1 MKNVLILIFFF
12 AIILFADEI
21 EKPESNIRVG
31 TDLKFDKGYI
41 SLDFG
46 ESCSKSFI
54 NCIDSI
60 YIWDSTTIFTGIAY
74 YSTLDTNYAV
84 FVNFEENEIIM
95 HRISCRSQ
103 SVNDLPVKDILRNE
117 FLKLQEWGVVQL
129 TKDSAEHLID
139 RMIANMTSDSYDIVG
154 VFYTHG
160 FICDTL
166 WDCGGLPVDG
176 GAIMIDNW
184 WTLLPDEKPT
194 SVSKTPIKNRFR
206 LSRMNYETFF
216 VEGINEATP
225 YKVFDV
231 NGILL
236 KQGITENGEVQ
247 VPKTPSILDIEHK
260 KVLLK

>member
-1 MKNVLILIFFF
+1 MKKYIILVMFFT
-12 AIILFADEI
+12 ITLFADEI

-160 FICDTL
+160 FICDTQ

-184 WTLLPDEKPT
+184 WTLLPDDKPT
-194 SVSKTPIKNRFR
+194 SISQTPVANRFNIFR
-206 LSRMNYETFF
+206 INRGTFF
-216 VEGINEATP
+216 IEGLNKSSP
-225 YKVFDV
+225 YKIFDV

-247 VPKTPSILDIEHK
+247 VPKTPVILDIAHQK
-260 KVLLK
+260 ILLK

>member
-1 MKNVLILIFFF
+1 MKNVLILFFFF

-117 FLKLQEWGVVQL
+117 FLKLQEWGVAQL

-139 RMIANMTSDSYDIVG
+139 RMIANMTSDSYDVVG

-160 FICDTL
+160 IICDTL
-166 WDCGGLPVDG
+166 WDCVGSPVDG

-194 SVSKTPIKNRFR
+194 SISQTPVANRFNIFR
-206 LSRMNYETFF
+206 INRRTFF
-216 VEGINEATP
+216 IEGLDKSSP
-225 YKVFDV
+225 YKIFDV

-236 KQGITENGEVQ
+236 KQGITENGQ
-247 VPKTPSILDIEHK
+247 IYVPKTPSILDIEHK

>member
-117 FLKLQEWGVVQL
+117 FLKLQEWGVAQL

-160 FICDTL
+160 IICDTL
-166 WDCGGLPVDG
+166 WDCVGSPVDG

-206 LSRMNYETFF
+206 LSRMNHETFF

-236 KQGITENGEVQ
+236 KQGITENGQ
-247 VPKTPSILDIEHK
+247 IYVPKTPSILDIEHK